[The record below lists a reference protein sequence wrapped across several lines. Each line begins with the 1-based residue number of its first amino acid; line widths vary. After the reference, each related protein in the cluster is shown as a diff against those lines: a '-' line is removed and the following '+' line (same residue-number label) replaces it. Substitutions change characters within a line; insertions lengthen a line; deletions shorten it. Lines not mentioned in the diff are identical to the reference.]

1 MVNEPQ
7 PIIVQ
12 NLELKHYF
20 EYNGDKLTVEEGKLK
35 DFVTTIEGQLTSGRE
50 KITINI
56 WSSASYVPTKTF
68 GSNDKLAR
76 SRANRIKSELEAYFA
91 EKGMKGK
98 VTVKVVSAI
107 VQGPKYEGDFENTAK
122 YHDYQFIELKTE

>member
-1 MVNEPQ
+1 M
-7 PIIVQ
+7 
-12 NLELKHYF
+12 
-20 EYNGDKLTVEEGKLK
+20 
-35 DFVTTIEGQLTSGRE
+35 TTGGRE

-68 GSNDKLAR
+68 KTNDKLAR
-76 SRANRIKSELEAYFA
+76 SRAERIQSELNKYFA
-91 EKGMKGK
+91 DKGLSKK

-122 YHDYQFIELKTE
+122 YHDFQFIELKTE